1 MLLIKLLNPSLPK
14 GISFAD
20 SLKQLAQ
27 QSHDNLRRDITMVE
41 GIPQIKWTEEE
52 VNRMNQIEELQ
63 FAVIGKFTHDW
74 SDLEELR
81 RIIPQQYDAKGL
93 RSKKPRWLWRR
104 GSLSLT
110 YCPLSLF
117 KECMIS
123 LAAIVGKP
131 IQIDQ
136 ATINKSRQ
144 SCARVEYQR
153 RTLQMSRANTT
164 SSKAR
169 RPLEDTQDYS
179 MS

>member
-14 GISFAD
+14 DISFAN

-27 QSHDNLRRDITMVE
+27 QSHDSLRRDITMVE

-81 RIIPQQYDAKGL
+81 RIIPQQWMLKAV
-93 RSKKPRWLWRR
+93 
-104 GSLSLT
+104 
-110 YCPLSLF
+110 
-117 KECMIS
+117 
-123 LAAIVGKP
+123 VGKP

-136 ATINKSRQ
+136 ATINKSRS

-153 RTLQMSRANTT
+153 RTLKMSGANTT